1 VEIQEAIKQGVVID
15 EIHNILM
22 FRQYPF
28 AKKYVILNNN
38 IRIEADKNK
47 DEFGKAFFKL
57 MNNSCFGQ
65 LMMNE
70 RKFTCARKMKKVSG
84 GTIKVSERK
93 LALSDPKCIDWYDL
107 DDNGYNTF
115 VLYNQRKNLTLPI
128 ACGASIFGIS
138 KSYMISIWY
147 KLIDKFGAYNIDL
160 LFTDT
165 DYLAFELTGKI
176 HREADLLSYIQA

>member
-1 VEIQEAIKQGVVID
+1 MPQEVSPYNAIHFVGEIPSEKLIAHVGKINHSVRHFVEIQEAIKQGVVID

-70 RKFTCARKMKKVSG
+70 RKFKKG
-84 GTIKVSERK
+84 
-93 LALSDPKCIDWYDL
+93 
-107 DDNGYNTF
+107 
-115 VLYNQRKNLTLPI
+115 
-128 ACGASIFGIS
+128 
-138 KSYMISIWY
+138 
-147 KLIDKFGAYNIDL
+147 
-160 LFTDT
+160 
-165 DYLAFELTGKI
+165 
-176 HREADLLSYIQA
+176 